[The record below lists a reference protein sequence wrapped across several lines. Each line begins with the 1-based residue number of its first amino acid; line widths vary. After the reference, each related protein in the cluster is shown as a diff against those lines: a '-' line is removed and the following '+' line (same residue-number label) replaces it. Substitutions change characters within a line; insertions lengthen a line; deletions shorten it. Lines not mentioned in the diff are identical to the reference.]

1 MFTLGTS
8 LVVLAKNGVW
18 SVSGDDQG
26 GFSAISQRVDM
37 VSQYGCEASTSVV
50 VAGDVAFY
58 WGLDG
63 IYQIGRDQFG
73 DLKVENLLIGK
84 LQNFY
89 FDLTVNQVRNCSGHF
104 DQFARKV
111 RWLYSDGVGVE
122 STSNELVF
130 FPQASAFT
138 VNKINTQSNLLP
150 QVLSMSEAN
159 SFLESSQ
166 TEEVTVGGAEVT
178 VSGVVI
184 TTEESVR
191 NGAIKDFVSV
201 VITSISPTI
210 EYTFG
215 SYSDTGFL
223 DWSSTGTPVDSG
235 VFLETGFANSQLLSK
250 HKDVDYL
257 HAFFE
262 KTETGFDEDF
272 NAIGESSCL
281 VSSKWN
287 WSNSSSSNKWSPP
300 RQAYRHRRPYTPL
313 DVNDTFDDGLTLV
326 RSRNKVRGS
335 GDSVAFRFEGESG
348 KDLRITGWSYNMF
361 SNHRD

>member
-1 MFTLGTS
+1 MPLKTS
-8 LVVLAKNGVW
+8 
-18 SVSGDDQG
+18 
-26 GFSAISQRVDM
+26 
-37 VSQYGCEASTSVV
+37 C
-50 VAGDVAFY
+50 
-58 WGLDG
+58 
-63 IYQIGRDQFG
+63 
-73 DLKVENLLIGK
+73 LL
-84 LQNFY
+84 L
-89 FDLTVNQVRNCSGHF
+89 S
-104 DQFARKV
+104 
-111 RWLYSDGVGVE
+111 
-122 STSNELVF
+122 
-130 FPQASAFT
+130 QAS
-138 VNKINTQSNLLP
+138 P
-150 QVLSMSEAN
+150 
-159 SFLESSQ
+159 
-166 TEEVTVGGAEVT
+166 
-178 VSGVVI
+178 
-184 TTEESVR
+184 
-191 NGAIKDFVSV
+191 
-201 VITSISPTI
+201 PTI